1 MENKSQSGIFLYKN
15 VFNKIKAYHRYLRIK
30 ISKIKNLLDHFDR
43 MESSFYFFHKSS
55 LYSAIKF
62 NKGDKDLDG
71 KLAYNYGDS
80 FKDAGIYLH
89 KNGVVQ
95 IYLLL
100 ALELIHKNSNMK
112 AASHCNNNSILG
124 KSTWI
129 PKIKIMLIEN
139 DFCLCYCS

>member
-30 ISKIKNLLDHFDR
+30 IFDHFDR

-100 ALELIHKNSNMK
+100 VLELIHKNSNMK

-124 KSTWI
+124 KST
-129 PKIKIMLIEN
+129 
-139 DFCLCYCS
+139 